1 MVLILKTMIMKR
13 YINILIT
20 VFFGIVGGI
29 FGFLI
34 ISFFTSTNK
43 ESEDDRHS
51 LVSDYYDNFLQRH
64 GDSSSIGF
72 SPTSFGSFPEVGVDF
87 TLAAEKCLPSV
98 VHIKTQFDAPNYT
111 LYDFIFGT
119 QPRHTTPVMS
129 AGSGVIISPDGYI
142 VTNNHVI
149 ENAEIIEVVLNNRR
163 SFRAELVGRDKT
175 TDIALL
181 KINAEKLTAIKYG
194 NSDNVRVGE
203 WVLAIGNPFNLNS
216 TATHGIVSAKAR
228 NINILAD
235 NMAIESF
242 IQTDAAIN
250 PGNSG
255 GALVNKRGEL
265 IGINTAIASRTGS
278 FVGYSFA
285 IPVNIVRKVVADIV
299 EFGEVQR
306 AYLGLDI
313 LDIDSKI
320 ASELD
325 IDDIQ
330 GVYVAGLWEQGAAAL
345 AGVRE
350 GDVILSLNGYYVNSA
365 AQLLEQL
372 SKYRPGDEVEISTK
386 RNNRTSIMT
395 AILQNKYGNTE
406 IIRTHTIDVL
416 GARFEK
422 VSNRDKQRLG
432 ISHGVQVSDTYRG
445 VFSSNGI
452 RKGFIIMFIN
462 KTKIEIVQ
470 DIENIMESS
479 GGRMFIEGVYPNGT
493 RAYYAFTLR

>member
-1 MVLILKTMIMKR
+1 MKR
-13 YINILIT
+13 SINIILTILLG
-20 VFFGIVGGI
+20 VVGGM
-29 FGFLI
+29 L
-34 ISFFTSTNK
+34 SFFIITLLYNVHVEE
-43 ESEDDRHS
+43 ESRHS
-51 LVSDYYDNFLQRH
+51 LISDYYDNILTQQNENAVN
-64 GDSSSIGF
+64 F
-72 SPTSFGSFPEVGVDF
+72 SHTMFGAVPTIGVDF
-87 TLAAEKCLPSV
+87 TIAAEMCLPAV

-119 QPRHTTPVMS
+119 QPRHSTPVLS
-129 AGSGVIISPDGYI
+129 SGSGVIISPDGYI

-149 ENAEIIEVVLNNRR
+149 ANAEIIEVVLNNRR

-175 TDIALL
+175 TDLALL
-181 KINAEKLTAIKYG
+181 KVNAEKLPSIKYG

-228 NINILAD
+228 NINILTE

-306 AYLGLDI
+306 AYLGMDI

-320 ASELD
+320 AAELNL
-325 IDDIQ
+325 DDIQ
-330 GVYVAGLWEQGAAAL
+330 GVYVARLWESGAAAI
-345 AGVRE
+345 AGLKE
-350 GDVILSLNGYYVNSA
+350 GDVILAINGYNVNST

-372 SKYRPGDEVEISTK
+372 SKYRPGDEVEIFVK
-386 RNNRTSIMT
+386 RNNRTVSHKAM
-395 AILQNKYGNTE
+395 LQNKYGNTE
-406 IIRTHTIDVL
+406 IIRTHVIDVL

-422 VSNRDKQRLG
+422 VSKMDKKRLG
-432 ISHGVQVSDTYRG
+432 IDHGIQVSDTYRG
-445 VFSSNGI
+445 LFASQGI
-452 RKGFIIMFIN
+452 RKGFIILFVN
-462 KTKIEIVQ
+462 KTKIETFE
-470 DIENIMESS
+470 DIENIINSS
-479 GGRMFIEGVYPNGT
+479 GGRLFIEGVYPNGT
-493 RAYYAFTLR
+493 KAYYAFNLR